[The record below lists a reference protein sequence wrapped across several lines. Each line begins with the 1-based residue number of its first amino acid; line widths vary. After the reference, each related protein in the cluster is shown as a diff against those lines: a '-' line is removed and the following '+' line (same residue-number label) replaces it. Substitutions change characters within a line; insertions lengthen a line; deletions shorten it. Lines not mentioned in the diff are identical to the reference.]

1 MRPKLVI
8 FDCDGV
14 LVDSEGP
21 VAEVVAESL
30 GRHGLPL
37 SPEEVD
43 RLFTGGTMDGT
54 AAGARAMGA
63 RLPETWVADTY
74 GEIYAR
80 LRLGVPVIPG
90 VLDLIAALDAAGIP
104 RWVASNGAFEK
115 MRITLAPSGLWD
127 LFDGRIL
134 SREILP
140 AKPAPDMIL
149 HAMAATGVGPA
160 QTVMIDD
167 SVTGCTAARNA
178 GVRCL
183 GFDPRGDGARLA
195 AAGAEVVRSMAE
207 VRALL
212 LG

>member
-21 VAEVVAESL
+21 MAEVLAANL
-30 GRHGLPL
+30 TRHGLPV
-37 SPEEVD
+37 SPGDVH
-43 RLFTGGTMDGT
+43 RLFTGGTLDGV
-54 AAGARAMGA
+54 GERARALGA

-74 GEIYAR
+74 VEVYAR
-80 LRLGVPVIPG
+80 LREGVPPIDG
-90 VLDLIAALDAAGIP
+90 VLDLVAELDRAGIA
-104 RWVASNGAFEK
+104 RWVASNGTFEK
-115 MRITLAPSGLWD
+115 MRITLTPSGLWD
-127 LFDGRIL
+127 MFEGRIL
-134 SREILP
+134 SREGHR

-149 HAMAATGVGPA
+149 AAMAAEGMG
-160 QTVMIDD
+160 QEDTVMIDD
-167 SVTGCTAARNA
+167 SVPGCTSARNA

-183 GFDPRGDGARLA
+183 GFAAASDAESLA
-195 AAGAEVVRSMAE
+195 ATGAEVVRSMAE

>member
-1 MRPKLVI
+1 MRPHLVI

-21 VAEVVAESL
+21 VAEVVSANL
-30 GRHGLPL
+30 ARHGLPL

-43 RLFTGGTMDGT
+43 RLFTGGTLAGT
-54 AAGARAMGA
+54 GERARAMGA
-63 RLPETWVADTY
+63 QLPETWVEDTY
-74 GEIYAR
+74 AEIYAR
-80 LRLGVPVIPG
+80 LRDGVPVIPG
-90 VLDLIAALDAAGIP
+90 VFDLIAALDDARIP

-115 MRITLAPSGLWD
+115 MRITLTPSGLWD

-149 HAMAATGVGPA
+149 HAIASEGVAPDDA
-160 QTVMIDD
+160 VMIDD
-167 SVTGCTAARNA
+167 SVPGCTAAANA

-183 GFDPRGDGARLA
+183 GFAAKGDGQALA
-195 AAGAEVVRSMAE
+195 ATGAHVVRSMAE
-207 VRALL
+207 IRTMLL
-212 LG
+212 V

>member
-21 VAEVVAESL
+21 VAEVVSANL
-30 GRHGLPL
+30 ARHGLPL

-43 RLFTGGTMDGT
+43 RLFTGGTLDGP
-54 AAGARAMGA
+54 GQRARAMGA
-63 RLPETWVADTY
+63 RLPDTWVADTY

-80 LRLGVPVIPG
+80 LREGVPVIPG
-90 VLDLIAALDAAGIP
+90 VPDLLDALDAAGIP

-115 MRITLAPSGLWD
+115 MRITLTPSGLWD

-140 AKPAPDMIL
+140 AKRAPDMIL
-149 HAMAATGVGPA
+149 HALATEGVAPEHA
-160 QTVMIDD
+160 VMIDD
-167 SVTGCTAARNA
+167 SVPGCTAAANA
-178 GVRCL
+178 GVHCL
-183 GFDPRGDGARLA
+183 GFAATGDGEALA
-195 AAGAEVVRSMAE
+195 ATGAQVVRSMAE
-207 VRALL
+207 VRE
-212 LG
+212 

>member
-21 VAEVVAESL
+21 VAEVVSASL
-30 GRHGLPL
+30 CRHGLPL

-54 AAGARAMGA
+54 AARARAMGA
-63 RLPETWVADTY
+63 RLPDTWVADTY
-74 GEIYAR
+74 DEIYAR

-90 VLDLIAALDAAGIP
+90 VLDLIAALDGAGIA
-104 RWVASNGAFEK
+104 RWIASNGRFEK
-115 MRITLAPSGLWD
+115 MRITLKPNGLWD

-134 SREILP
+134 SREIMA

-149 HAMAATGVGPA
+149 HAMSAEGIGPA
-160 QTVMIDD
+160 DTVMIDD

-183 GFDPRGDGARLA
+183 GFATTGDGARLA
-195 AAGAEVVRSMAE
+195 ATGAEVVRSMAE
-207 VRALL
+207 VRAIL